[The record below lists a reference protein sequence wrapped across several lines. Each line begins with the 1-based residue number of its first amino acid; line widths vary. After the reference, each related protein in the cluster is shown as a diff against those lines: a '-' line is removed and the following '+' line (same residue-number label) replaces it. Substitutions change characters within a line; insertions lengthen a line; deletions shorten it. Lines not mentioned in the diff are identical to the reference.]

1 MDVYIET
8 KAKHKYTKYKHKYS
22 KIKNREKF
30 NNDKVFLE
38 LKYYL
43 DKEFETIDK
52 DKYLKE
58 KKLYNDTIFDK
69 GNKKREK
76 LKKMAIVVNTKK
88 GQIKFSKHNMSIK
101 IRRSIRYMNF
111 FRGWLKWCRQ
121 NNIRVPNASLYL
133 YIADV
138 HYFENDTLPV
148 CLMAKPANRA
158 GILIP
163 EDTIYCTE
171 IRGIK
176 DKVKCLDHDELAKLM
191 IDKCI
196 LPFQERDPTMFFK
209 GADTGKT
216 DKWAIRNMLKK
227 QYENDNSISI
237 QLKGAQLPIYD
248 FCKYMILLNLPGN
261 QPWAYRFREILL
273 MGSLVVNISVYASY
287 DNGKTWNDPWI
298 HFWSCLFNPNEHY
311 VDLEY
316 RWMENNEEYNK
327 KQNQKLFSDLENLNK
342 DILKNREKYS
352 KIAYNG
358 SKKMRQLSMDTIYR
372 YITYIFEKVERFDI

>member
-1 MDVYIET
+1 MEN
-8 KAKHKYTKYKHKYS
+8 
-22 KIKNREKF
+22 KNRSARRALIYGGLYMVAFFGAMTHFAVEYIGSKMNKSQPEQLEKSQP
-30 NNDKVFLE
+30 V
-38 LKYYL
+38 
-43 DKEFETIDK
+43 
-52 DKYLKE
+52 
-58 KKLYNDTIFDK
+58 
-69 GNKKREK
+69 
-76 LKKMAIVVNTKK
+76 KM
-88 GQIKFSKHNMSIK
+88 Q
-101 IRRSIRYMNF
+101 
-111 FRGWLKWCRQ
+111 
-121 NNIRVPNASLYL
+121 
-133 YIADV
+133 
-138 HYFENDTLPV
+138 
-148 CLMAKPANRA
+148 
-158 GILIP
+158 
-163 EDTIYCTE
+163 
-171 IRGIK
+171 
-176 DKVKCLDHDELAKLM
+176 
-191 IDKCI
+191 
-196 LPFQERDPTMFFK
+196 
-209 GADTGKT
+209 
-216 DKWAIRNMLKK
+216 KK